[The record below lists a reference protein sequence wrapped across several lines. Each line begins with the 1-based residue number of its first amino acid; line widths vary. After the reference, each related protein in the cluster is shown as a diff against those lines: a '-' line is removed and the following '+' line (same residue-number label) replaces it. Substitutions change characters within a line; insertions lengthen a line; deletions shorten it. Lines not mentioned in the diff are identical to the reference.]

1 MPYFLYVALLLFN
14 AGISLVDRK
23 GNVPKLE
30 LFFLVSNAVVFA
42 GGKCNCITKT
52 SGEAILDWRESSSTN
67 LPLDPELPAI
77 QIKYVFFSWDS

>member
-1 MPYFLYVALLLFN
+1 MPYFLYVALLLFI

-30 LFFLVSNAVVFA
+30 LLFFLVSNAVVFA

-52 SGEAILDWRESSSTN
+52 SGEAILD
-67 LPLDPELPAI
+67 
-77 QIKYVFFSWDS
+77 